1 MTGEAEYE
9 DIGVLGVDQKDL
21 AFMKEPKRLQTTGS
35 SYVSPGLFEKLYSLH
50 KMQSRGSS
58 VAPLETQRRCTSSLF
73 PRLPLEKGLVL
84 HL

>member
-35 SYVSPGLFEKLYSLH
+35 SYVSPGLFEKLYFSPQNAVKGELRRTFGNPTPMYVESLP
-50 KMQSRGSS
+50 K
-58 VAPLETQRRCTSSLF
+58 VATRN
-73 PRLPLEKGLVL
+73 KG
-84 HL
+84 